1 MTETTKN
8 LKGKVKS
15 VCQEWLVRE
24 DNALAYQLQN
34 QEILDH
40 YKGNRYRN
48 QIVREDFPRALSE
61 QIREKEDAE
70 RQAML
75 YHQMIEEQEQADAV
89 VAREY
94 ADRLRRETEIERNIQ
109 QEKSEML
116 ARKYLQQQNIQARPK
131 GDEPAVPIPP
141 RPNQPKPS
149 NNNNKYLAHSPDTSP
164 QLHYACLDLM
174 PPDPQRKLV
183 VASPKY
189 TKINLQ
195 SHTPEKVVVSA
206 NEAIPPPPRP
216 AKSAHLR
223 NFPPSQESQQQI
235 QKNSF
240 EGVDSIRQFSDVDIA
255 LDEAFDQE
263 MHNLDINN
271 LQKSSHE
278 HGVPQY
284 NPNINTRH
292 PHHKYLEERN
302 RQVEKVNGNAR
313 KYNHYDDDDEIE
325 EDNAVGGS
333 QSGISSNLSIIEA
346 QQQPSTSNYR
356 EKIERLQALKVLGL
370 PSEEI
375 CEIDK
380 RIEQEK
386 KDEELARMLQESENR
401 NTDQEELDR
410 KLAIEAQDKE
420 LAKMLQEREKAK
432 AKRAKERARQ
442 KRELMKQQQQQQ
454 NGQPIDP
461 QDLDGD
467 SYSNPVDMLQANDPN
482 YSHRYQHSPDS
493 QQHQQQNPQFL
504 HQKQS
509 SYNSQSSGGSGYN
522 HAHQSSNDD
531 SYSNPVDMVPPP
543 LLQRAAQRPNH
554 LEIRGQ
560 INRPQAP
567 RAHLPE
573 DQNIATMIDPTYA
586 TPSPPKIPQNIVPIV
601 KPTPPDILEYCEN
614 NGDEPSTAPYMPIQG
629 TRRTA
634 NNDKRKKQKERCNQ
648 Q

>member
-1 MTETTKN
+1 MIFK
-8 LKGKVKS
+8 K
-15 VCQEWLVRE
+15 CILV
-24 DNALAYQLQN
+24 
-34 QEILDH
+34 LDH

-70 RQAML
+70 RQAIL

-89 VAREY
+89 VARKY
-94 ADRLRRETEIERNIQ
+94 ADRLRREAEIERNIQ

-116 ARKYLQQQNIQARPK
+116 AKKYLQQQNLQPRLKVEETP
-131 GDEPAVPIPP
+131 VSIPP
-141 RPNQPKPS
+141 RPNQPKPP
-149 NNNNKYLAHSPDTSP
+149 NNNNKYLAHSPETSP
-164 QLHYACLDLM
+164 QLHYACLDLI

-183 VASPKY
+183 LASPKY

-195 SHTPEKVVVSA
+195 SHTPEKVVVPA
-206 NEAIPPPPRP
+206 NESIPPRP

-223 NFPPSQESQQQI
+223 NFPPSQQLQQQPK
-235 QKNSF
+235 KNSLD
-240 EGVDSIRQFSDVDIA
+240 GVDSIRQFSDVDIA
-255 LDEAFDQE
+255 LDEALDNE
-263 MHNLDINN
+263 MHNLNINI

-278 HGVPQY
+278 NQLPQY
-284 NPNINTRH
+284 NPNIHTRH

-302 RQVEKVNGNAR
+302 RQVEKVNGNIR
-313 KYNHYDDDDEIE
+313 KYNYFDDEDTME
-325 EDNAVGGS
+325 EAVGGS
-333 QSGISSNLSIIEA
+333 SSGIKLNQSVNELHPQSSS
-346 QQQPSTSNYR
+346 SSNYR

-370 PSEEI
+370 PTEEI
-375 CEIDK
+375 CEIDN

-386 KDEELARMLQESENR
+386 KDEELAWMLQENENR
-401 NTDQEELDR
+401 NTNQEELDR

-442 KRELMKQQQQQQ
+442 KKELMKQQHQQQ
-454 NGQPIDP
+454 NGQLIDP
-461 QDLDGD
+461 EDLDSE
-467 SYSNPVDMLQANDPN
+467 SYSNPVDMLQANDLN
-482 YSHRYQHSPDS
+482 YSRRYQHSPDI
-493 QQHQQQNPQFL
+493 QQQNNAQYL

-522 HAHQSSNDD
+522 QVNQSSNDD

-543 LLQRAAQRPNH
+543 LFQRVAQRPNH

-573 DQNIATMIDPTYA
+573 EQNIAAMIDPTYA
-586 TPSPPKIPQNIVPIV
+586 TPSPPKNLQNVVSVV

-629 TRRTA
+629 TRRTVSS
-634 NNDKRKKQKERCNQ
+634 DKRKKQKERCNQ